1 MTPRRVC
8 VFAGSSVGTDPA
20 FLDAAHELGGALAGR
35 GLGLVFGATGAGL
48 MGAVAD
54 GAVEAGGEV
63 IGVTPRF
70 LAEVTEDLPGVEI
83 RLVDT
88 LAERKLLMAD
98 LAAGFIALPGGLGTL
113 DELAEMATWTQLGV
127 HDKRV
132 VLLDVRGYWS
142 KLEELLN
149 SMVESGF
156 LRPEGRALLRF
167 ESDPAAALDALG

>member
-20 FLDAAHELGGALAGR
+20 FLGAAHELGVALAGR

-54 GAVEAGGEV
+54 GAIEAGGEV

-70 LAEVTEDLPGVEI
+70 LAEVADAHPGVDI

-88 LAERKLLMAD
+88 LAER
-98 LAAGFIALPGGLGTL
+98 
-113 DELAEMATWTQLGV
+113 
-127 HDKRV
+127 
-132 VLLDVRGYWS
+132 
-142 KLEELLN
+142 
-149 SMVESGF
+149 
-156 LRPEGRALLRF
+156 
-167 ESDPAAALDALG
+167 